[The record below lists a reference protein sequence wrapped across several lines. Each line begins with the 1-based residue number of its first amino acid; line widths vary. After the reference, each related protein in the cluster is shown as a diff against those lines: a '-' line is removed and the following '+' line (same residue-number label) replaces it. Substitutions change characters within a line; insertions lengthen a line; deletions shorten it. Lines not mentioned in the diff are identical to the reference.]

1 MSFRSW
7 SDVNMGWIILAII
20 LTVLFLLFNLYVKI
34 QLIYIGGDLKVFLRI
49 LFLKFKIVPPPEE
62 KTEQKPKKKK
72 DKSKKA
78 VSEEKPKEKKK
89 NTFDD
94 VMDIIESVKKIIGK
108 VFYYFNKYLR
118 FNVKALRIKVAAE
131 DAAASA
137 LLCGLVSQGVAYLLE
152 FIEEHVKKIKYK
164 RNSVI
169 VITDFISEEYE
180 IQLDIS
186 VKIRIWQ
193 ILALGVSVLKEF
205 LLSLKKL

>member
-1 MSFRSW
+1 
-7 SDVNMGWIILAII
+7 MGWIILAII